1 LIPFEIKKIQNPDQ
15 AVVREFD
22 PVFSGAHVQTVIVHK
37 EVPWPELN
45 RALRVQDQKNLF
57 SLDHIEDKQ
66 GRVFTGQVD
75 FLNAIPQPLSEVI
88 SVFIFPNAGM
98 EGIDDLPVFEF
109 PLLLVAPKAL
119 LVQKKGRLFL
129 GDDDFRKWLFH
140 GIVYLSILMQAL
152 CLNQRLTEPG
162 MKDKFSISGHSGVD
176 DDRR

>member
-1 LIPFEIKKIQNPDQ
+1 MSRGFLFQFSYPVPFSLYGDEILIPFEIEKIQNTDQ

-22 PVFSGAHVQTVIVHK
+22 PVFSGAHVQTVIVDK

-45 RALRVQDQKNLF
+45 LALRVQDQKNLF

-66 GRVFTGQVD
+66 GRVFTGEVD

-98 EGIDDLPVFEF
+98 EGIDDLPVFKF

-119 LVQKKGRLFL
+119 LVQKKDRLFL
-129 GDDDFRKWLFH
+129 GDDDFCKWLFH
-140 GIVYLSILMQAL
+140 EIVYLSMLM
-152 CLNQRLTEPG
+152 
-162 MKDKFSISGHSGVD
+162 
-176 DDRR
+176 